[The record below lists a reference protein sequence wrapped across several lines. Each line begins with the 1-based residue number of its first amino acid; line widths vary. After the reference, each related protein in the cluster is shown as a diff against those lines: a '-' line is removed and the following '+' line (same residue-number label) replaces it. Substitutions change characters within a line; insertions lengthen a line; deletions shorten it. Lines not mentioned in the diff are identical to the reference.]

1 MDRIG
6 MALAD
11 GLVADAPFVIS
22 GVADPHHI
30 SSAVRG
36 KRPNETRGLPGVR
49 SRPESG
55 GGPE

>member
-6 MALAD
+6 LDLANAP
-11 GLVADAPFVIS
+11 VADAPFVIS
-22 GVADPHHI
+22 GAGGLHHI
-30 SSAVRG
+30 SSAAPG